1 VGLTVAA
8 YITAEELR
16 LDLSGRGKRLETL
29 MPPGASSPADITR
42 LCATAS
48 AVLDGRLAACPY
60 VVPIDT
66 TGNEPLA
73 ALLRA
78 RATDQALIEL
88 SDGLD
93 VRPDFI
99 RAAQERVD
107 AWIKDLAARKA
118 HLPGYTRIVP

>member
-1 VGLTVAA
+1 MA
-8 YITAEELR
+8 YVTPEEIR
-16 LDLSGRGKRLETL
+16 ADLSGRGKRLEGL
-29 MPPGASSPADITR
+29 MPPGASAPADVLR
-42 LCATAS
+42 LCNTAS
-48 AVLDGRLAACPY
+48 AVLDGRLAACQY
-60 VVPIDT
+60 VVPIVT
-66 TGNEPLA
+66 TGNAPLI

-107 AWIKDLAARKA
+107 AWISALRKREG
-118 HLPGYTRIVP
+118 HLPGYQRIVP